1 MSSPSNRVTACG
13 ATQTNTYTSRHPV
26 REERK
31 KKRKKKK
38 TRNKIFEEG
47 GGVKWT
53 REVQIRMEKKSSQ
66 WTKHAWLYS
75 TLLRA
80 FSEGTSFDSSVPL
93 TALFL
98 NRRPY
103 FCISITHVLVDLM
116 L

>member
-31 KKRKKKK
+31 KKTKKKK
-38 TRNKIFEEG
+38 TRIIFFEEG

-53 REVQIRMEKKSSQ
+53 REVQIRMEKKNLPSGRSM
-66 WTKHAWLYS
+66 HGYIPHFCRL
-75 TLLRA
+75 
-80 FSEGTSFDSSVPL
+80 SVKVQAL